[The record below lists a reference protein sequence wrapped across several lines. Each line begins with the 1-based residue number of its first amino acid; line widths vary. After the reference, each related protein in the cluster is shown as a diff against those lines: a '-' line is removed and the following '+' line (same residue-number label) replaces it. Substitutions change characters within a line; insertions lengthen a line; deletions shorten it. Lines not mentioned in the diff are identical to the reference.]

1 MTSDRQLPP
10 AGALHSPAGGLQ
22 PRAVRR
28 AMDAMHANVGHRWTI
43 SELAAIA
50 GTSGRTLQR
59 QFLTFLGKT
68 PRDVLRDLGFE
79 RARREL
85 LQGASGLKVMDVA
98 ARCGFP
104 HFGRFAIDYR
114 RRFGETPSQTLKRQA
129 TFAATLASMSPLFVP
144 PRDRLLLAFAGIEA
158 EPDQSEAARHIA
170 ADLSTALTRAGMA
183 VVREPHLARYQLS
196 GAVRGSGA
204 QTRLLFRLVESETG
218 RQLWAHR
225 TDGLVCGDPAAEEN
239 LATRIAAALQ
249 PCLRTAEIE
258 HALGKPR
265 DELSPH
271 DLALRAMPGVLAF
284 DAEGNAR
291 ALDLLEQAI
300 AADPQQA
307 LAVALT
313 AWAHLQRVV
322 YHFTPEPAASRAR
335 GIELTHKAMTLPGD
349 ATVLAVLGN
358 ALTLLGELDAAGQVI
373 ARALAADGGS
383 AWAWSRSGFIDV
395 YRGDPDSAIERFK
408 IALDLAPHDTLAF
421 NSHVGI
427 GCAHFLAGHY
437 AEAARWQEQGLS
449 LRPSAFWV
457 HRTMCPAYVQ
467 AGAMDE
473 ARRSAG
479 LLRQRYPDL
488 TVSQLRLGMPP
499 LPSAYGESIVGALSE
514 AGLPA

>member
-1 MTSDRQLPP
+1 ME
-10 AGALHSPAGGLQ
+10 
-22 PRAVRR
+22 
-28 AMDAMHANVGHRWTI
+28 AMHANVGHRWTI
-43 SELAAIA
+43 TELAAVA
-50 GTSGRTLQR
+50 GISGRTLQR

-68 PRDVLRDLGFE
+68 PREVLREIGFE

-85 LQGASGLKVMDVA
+85 LQGVPGVKVMDVA
-98 ARCGFP
+98 VRCGFP

-114 RRFGETPSQTLKRQA
+114 RRYGETPSQTLKRQA
-129 TFAATLASMSPLFVP
+129 TFAAALAAMTPLFVP
-144 PRDRLLLAFAGIEA
+144 PKDRLSLAFAGIEA
-158 EPDQSEAARHIA
+158 GPDHSEAGRHIA

-183 VVREPHLARYQLS
+183 VTREPHLARYQLT

-204 QTRLLFRLVESETG
+204 QARLLFRLTDTESG

-225 TDGLVCGDPAAEEN
+225 ADGVVCGDPAAEEN

-249 PCLRTAEIE
+249 PCLRSAEIE
-258 HALGKPR
+258 HALQKPR
-265 DELSPH
+265 DELSAH

-284 DAEGNAR
+284 DGEGNAR
-291 ALDLLEQAI
+291 ALELLEQAI
-300 AADPQQA
+300 DDDPDQA
-307 LAVALT
+307 LATAMA

-322 YHFTPEPAASRAR
+322 YHFTAEPAASRAR
-335 GIELTHKAMTLPGD
+335 GIELTRKAMTLSGD
-349 ATVLAVLGN
+349 ATMLAVLGN
-358 ALTLLGELDAAGQVI
+358 ALTLLGEQDEAARVI

-383 AWAWSRSGFIDV
+383 AWAWSRGGFIDV

-427 GCAHFLAGHY
+427 GCALFLAGDY
-437 AEAARWQEQGLS
+437 AEAAKWQERGLS

-457 HRTMCPAYVQ
+457 HRTMCPAYVR

-473 ARRSAG
+473 ARRSAN
-479 LLRQRYPDL
+479 LLRQCYPDL
-488 TVSQLRLGMPP
+488 TVSQVRLGMPP
-499 LPSAYGESIVGALSE
+499 LPSTYGDSIVGALSE

>member
-1 MTSDRQLPP
+1 MTSDRQHPP
-10 AGALHSPAGGLQ
+10 AGALQ

-43 SELAAIA
+43 SELAVIA

-68 PRDVLRDLGFE
+68 PREVLRDLGFE

-85 LQGASGLKVMDVA
+85 LQGTSGIKVMDVA

-114 RRFGETPSQTLKRQA
+114 RRYGETPSQTLKRQA

-144 PRDRLLLAFAGIEA
+144 PRDRLMLAFAGIEA
-158 EPDQSEAARHIA
+158 EPDHGEAARHIA

-183 VVREPHLARYQLS
+183 VTREPHLARYQLT
-196 GAVRGSGA
+196 GAVRGSGT
-204 QTRLLFRLVESETG
+204 QVRLLFRLTDTESG

-249 PCLRTAEIE
+249 PCLRSAEIE
-258 HALGKPR
+258 RALGKPR

-322 YHFTPEPAASRAR
+322 YHFTSEPMASRAR
-335 GIELTHKAMTLPGD
+335 GIALTRRAMTLPGD
-349 ATVLAVLGN
+349 GTVLAVLGN
-358 ALTLLGELDAAGQVI
+358 ALALLGELDAAGQVI

-408 IALDLAPHDTLAF
+408 IALDLAPHDVLAF

-437 AEAARWQEQGLS
+437 AEAARWQEQGLR
-449 LRPSAFWV
+449 LRPTAFWV
-457 HRTMCPAYVQ
+457 HRTLCPAYVQ
-467 AGAMDE
+467 AGAMDQ
-473 ARRSAG
+473 ARRSAN
-479 LLRQRYPDL
+479 LLRQCYPDL

-499 LPSAYGESIVGALSE
+499 LPTSYGESIVGALSE

>member
-1 MTSDRQLPP
+1 
-10 AGALHSPAGGLQ
+10 
-22 PRAVRR
+22 
-28 AMDAMHANVGHRWTI
+28 MDAMHANVGHRWTI
-43 SELAAIA
+43 GELAAVA

-59 QFLTFLGKT
+59 QFLTFLGRT
-68 PRDVLRDLGFE
+68 PREVLRDVGFE

-85 LQGASGLKVMDVA
+85 LQGAPALKVMEVA

-104 HFGRFAIDYR
+104 HFGRFSVEYR
-114 RRFGETPSQTLKRQA
+114 RRYGETPSQTLKRQA
-129 TFAATLASMSPLFVP
+129 VFAATLAAMTPLFVP
-144 PRDRLLLAFAGIEA
+144 PRDRLTLAFAGIEA
-158 EPDQSEAARHIA
+158 GPDHTEAGRHIA

-183 VVREPHLARYQLS
+183 VTREPHLARYQLT

-204 QTRLLFRLVESETG
+204 QLRLLFRLIDTASG

-225 TDGLVCGDPAAEEN
+225 AEGLVCDDAASEEA

-249 PCLRTAEIE
+249 PCLRSAEIE
-258 HALGKPR
+258 QALRKPR
-265 DELSPH
+265 DELNAH

-300 AADPQQA
+300 DKDPTQA

-322 YHFTPEPAASRAR
+322 YHFTSEPAASRAR
-335 GIELTHKAMTLPGD
+335 GIELTRKAMTLPGD

-358 ALTLLGELDAAGQVI
+358 ALTLLGELDTAAQVI
-373 ARALAADGGS
+373 ARALAVDGGS
-383 AWAWSRSGFIDV
+383 AWAWSRGGFIDV
-395 YRGDPDSAIERFK
+395 YRGDPCSAIERFK

-427 GCAHFLAGHY
+427 GCAHFLTGNY
-437 AEAARWQEQGLS
+437 AEAARWQEQGLR
-449 LRPSAFWV
+449 LRPSSFWV

-473 ARRSAG
+473 ARRSVD
-479 LLRQRYPDL
+479 LLRRRYPDL

-499 LPSAYGESIVGALSE
+499 LPSSYGESIVGALSE

>member
-1 MTSDRQLPP
+1 MTSDRQ
-10 AGALHSPAGGLQ
+10 HSLTGGLQ

-28 AMDAMHANVGHRWTI
+28 AMDAMHANVGHRWTVT
-43 SELAAIA
+43 ELARVA

-59 QFLTFLGKT
+59 QFLAFLGKS
-68 PRDVLRDLGFE
+68 PREVLRDIGFA

-85 LQGASGLKVMDVA
+85 LQGVQGLKVMDVA
-98 ARCGFP
+98 VRCGFP
-104 HFGRFAIDYR
+104 HFGRFAVAYR
-114 RRFGETPSQTLKRQA
+114 RRYGETPSQTLKRQA
-129 TFAATLASMSPLFVP
+129 VFAETLASQSQLFVP
-144 PRDRLLLAFAGIEA
+144 PCDRLVLAFAGIEA
-158 EPDQSEAARHIA
+158 EPDHGEAARHVA

-183 VVREPHLARYQLS
+183 VTREPHLARYQLT

-204 QTRLLFRLVESETG
+204 QTRLLFRLADTGTG

-225 TDGLVCGDPAAEEN
+225 ADGLICGDPAAEEN

-249 PCLRTAEIE
+249 PCLRSAEIE
-258 HALGKPR
+258 HALQKPR
-265 DELSPH
+265 DELSAH

-300 AADPQQA
+300 DADPQQA

-322 YHFTPEPAASRAR
+322 YHFTLEPMASRAR
-335 GIELTHKAMTLPGD
+335 GIELTRKAMTLPGD

-358 ALTLLGELDAAGQVI
+358 ALTLFGEQDAAAQVI

-408 IALDLAPHDTLAF
+408 IALDLAPHDVLAF

-427 GCAHFLAGHY
+427 GCAHFLAGNF

-473 ARRSAG
+473 ARRSVG
-479 LLRQRYPDL
+479 LLRRGYPEL

-499 LPSAYGESIVGALSE
+499 LPTAYGDSIVGALSE

>member
-1 MTSDRQLPP
+1 
-10 AGALHSPAGGLQ
+10 
-22 PRAVRR
+22 
-28 AMDAMHANVGHRWTI
+28 
-43 SELAAIA
+43 
-50 GTSGRTLQR
+50 
-59 QFLTFLGKT
+59 
-68 PRDVLRDLGFE
+68 
-79 RARREL
+79 
-85 LQGASGLKVMDVA
+85 
-98 ARCGFP
+98 
-104 HFGRFAIDYR
+104 
-114 RRFGETPSQTLKRQA
+114 
-129 TFAATLASMSPLFVP
+129 LFVP
-144 PRDRLLLAFAGIEA
+144 ARDRLTLAFAGIEA
-158 EPDQSEAARHIA
+158 GPEHAEAGRHIA

-183 VVREPHLARYQLS
+183 VTREPRLARYQLT
-196 GAVRGSGA
+196 GAVRGTGA
-204 QTRLLFRLVESETG
+204 QVRLLFRLIDTESG

-225 TDGLVCGDPAAEEN
+225 ASGLVCDDPAAEEN

-249 PCLRTAEIE
+249 PCLRSAEIE
-258 HALGKPR
+258 HALQKPR
-265 DELSPH
+265 DELSAH

-300 AADPQQA
+300 DDDPTQA

-322 YHFTPEPAASRAR
+322 YHFTTEPAASRAR
-335 GIELTHKAMTLPGD
+335 GIELTRKAMTLPGD

-358 ALTLLGELDAAGQVI
+358 ALTLAGDQEAAAQVI
-373 ARALAADGGS
+373 ARALAVDGGS

-395 YRGDPDSAIERFK
+395 YRGDPCSAIERF
-408 IALDLAPHDTLAF
+408 F

-427 GCAHFLAGHY
+427 GCAHFLAGDY

-467 AGAMDE
+467 AGAMGE
-473 ARRSAG
+473 ARRSAS
-479 LLRQRYPDL
+479 LLRQCYPDL

-499 LPSAYGESIVGALSE
+499 LPSSYGESIVGALSE